1 MYSFN
6 SSKQWPSIPKS
17 VLFSNP
23 IFQFLRILM
32 FNQSDYLSGIQSES
46 ITMYRDLNQIDID
59 CMLNA
64 LK

>member
-1 MYSFN
+1 
-6 SSKQWPSIPKS
+6 
-17 VLFSNP
+17 
-23 IFQFLRILM
+23 M